1 MDLRAPTRRAFV
13 GGSLAAGAAAALPR
27 ASRAASTPPL
37 IRLGYVDSLSGPF
50 AVGGIPQL
58 NGARLALADAN
69 RRGRARYEL
78 VVADDTTKPAVGTTE
93 ARRLVEN
100 ERVDALLGGA
110 SSAVGN
116 AVSAYAQSAG
126 VLYVAV
132 GTHDT
137 AMTGAKANRVCFRQT
152 CSLAM
157 LSNALGAELIRRAKR
172 WYFLVADYAFGTD
185 ARDRLKVILD
195 AHGGSV
201 AGMDLHPV
209 GTSDFSPY
217 MVKARA
223 TDADAF
229 LLLNGGTD
237 TQNAATA
244 FVQFGLQ
251 KRMLAA
257 GVTGE
262 NELAAGFPAEEL
274 AGSLW
279 GYVWGPDAGG
289 SAAALPR
296 RLVAVAQ
303 GFPPNWRQYLGY
315 MAVANVVERIEA
327 SGTTDTDTLVRAF
340 ENHRYDAAKSQ
351 PGIFRACDH
360 QAVQETYC
368 AEMLPRAKRR
378 DPNEYFRIVSAV
390 GGEFAAG
397 PCSNPD
403 SAKASAIIGS
413 EKVPAREGY
422 TPVRLT

>member
-1 MDLRAPTRRAFV
+1 MRPFLSRRSFV
-13 GGSLAAGAAAALPR
+13 GGAGAVVGASAVPVRVRGAAAPVVK
-27 ASRAASTPPL
+27 
-37 IRLGYVDSLSGPF
+37 LGYLDSLSGPF

-58 NGARLALADAN
+58 NGARIALEEAN
-69 RRGRARYEL
+69 RRGRVRYEL
-78 VVADDTTKPAVGTTE
+78 VVGDDATKPAVGITE

-100 ERVDALLGGA
+100 EKVDVLLGGA

-116 AVSAYAQSAG
+116 AVSAYAENAG
-126 VLYVAV
+126 VLYLAV

-137 AMTGAKANRVCFRQT
+137 AMTGNKANRVCFRQT

-157 LSNALGAELIRRAKR
+157 LTNALGAELVRRARR

-185 ARDRLKVILD
+185 ARDRLMPILL

-201 AGMDLHPV
+201 AGMDLHAL

-289 SAAALPR
+289 RAPELQRRFVAAAR
-296 RLVAVAQ
+296 

-315 MAVANVVERIEA
+315 MAVSNLVDRIEA
-327 SGTTDTDTLVRAF
+327 SGTTDTAALVHAF
-340 ENHRYDAAKSQ
+340 ENHRYDAAKAQ
-351 PGIFRACDH
+351 PAIFRACDH

-378 DPNEYFRIVSAV
+378 APDEYFRIVSAV
-390 GGEFAAG
+390 GGDFAAG

-403 SAKASAIIGS
+403 SAKAAEIIDG
-413 EKVPAREGY
+413 EKIPAREGY
-422 TPVRLT
+422 TPVRLR

>member
-1 MDLRAPTRRAFV
+1 MELASTTRASFV
-13 GGSLAAGAAAALPR
+13 AGTVAAGTLAALPR
-27 ASRAASTPPL
+27 AARSAAPPT
-37 IRLGYVDSLSGPF
+37 IRLGYIDSLSGPF

-93 ARRLVEN
+93 VRRLVEN
-100 ERVDALLGGA
+100 EKVDVLLGGA

-157 LSNALGAELIRRAKR
+157 LAGALGSELARRAKR

-185 ARDRLKVILD
+185 ARDRLKAILD
-195 AHGGSV
+195 ARGGTV

-209 GTSDFSPY
+209 GASDFSPY

-244 FVQFGLQ
+244 FVQFGLN

-262 NELAAGFPAEEL
+262 NELAAGFPSEDL

-289 SAAALPR
+289 GAAALHR
-296 RLVAVAQ
+296 KLAAAAQ

-315 MAVANVVERIEA
+315 MAVANIVERIEA
-327 SGTTDTDTLVRAF
+327 AGTTDTETLVRAF

-351 PGIFRACDH
+351 PGVFRACDH
-360 QAVQETYC
+360 QAAQQTYC

-378 DPNEYFRIVSAV
+378 DPNEYFRIVSALD
-390 GGEFAAG
+390 GEAAAG

-403 SAKASAIIGS
+403 SAKATAIIQG
-413 EKVPAREGY
+413 EKTPAREGY
-422 TPVRLT
+422 TAVRLS

>member
-1 MDLRAPTRRAFV
+1 MPIAASSRQTFLR
-13 GGSLAAGAAAALPR
+13 GSLSFGTAAAVPSIAR
-27 ASRAASTPPL
+27 AQGARATVR
-37 IRLGYVDSLSGPF
+37 IGYLDSLSGPF

-58 NGARLALADAN
+58 NGARLALEDAN

-78 VVADDTTKPAVGTTE
+78 VVADDNTKPAVGLTE
-93 ARRLVEN
+93 ARRLVEV
-100 ERVDALLGGA
+100 EKVDVLVGGA

-116 AVSAYAQSAG
+116 AVSAYAENAG
-126 VLYVAV
+126 ILYIAV

-157 LSNALGAELIRRAKR
+157 LSTALGAELVRRAKR

-185 ARDRLKVILD
+185 ARDRLQTILL
-195 AHGGSV
+195 AHGGSI
-201 AGMDLHPV
+201 AGLDLHPL

-217 MVKARA
+217 MVKARSSN
-223 TDADAF
+223 ADAF

-237 TQNAATA
+237 TQNAATS

-262 NELAAGFPAEEL
+262 NELAAGFPSEEL

-289 SAAALPR
+289 HAPALHARFVAAAK
-296 RLVAVAQ
+296 
-303 GFPPNWRQYLGY
+303 GFPPNWRQYLGF
-315 MAVANVVERIEA
+315 MAVKNVTERIEA
-327 SGTTDTDTLVRAF
+327 SGTTDTDVLVKAF
-340 ENHRYDAAKSQ
+340 EDYRYDAAKAQ
-351 PGIFRACDH
+351 PGVFRACDH
-360 QAVQETYC
+360 QALQETYC

-378 DPNEYFRIVSAV
+378 TPEEYFRIVSAD

-397 PCSNPD
+397 PCTSAD
-403 SAKASAIIGS
+403 SAKAAAIIGG
-413 EKVPAREGY
+413 EKIPVRANYE
-422 TPVRLT
+422 PVRLR

>member
-1 MDLRAPTRRAFV
+1 MENRTPSRRTFV
-13 GGSLAAGAAAALPR
+13 AGSIAAGAAAAALPR
-27 ASRAASTPPL
+27 GARGAGPPV

-58 NGARLALADAN
+58 SGARLAIADAN

-78 VVADDTTKPAVGTTE
+78 IVADDATKPAVGATE
-93 ARRLVEN
+93 ARRLVES
-100 ERVDALLGGA
+100 EKVDVLLGGA

-116 AVSAYAQSAG
+116 AVSAYAQNAG

-157 LSNALGAELIRRAKR
+157 LANALGTELARRAKR

-185 ARDRLKVILD
+185 ARDRLKTILD
-195 AHGGSV
+195 AHGGTV
-201 AGMDLHPV
+201 AGMDLHPL
-209 GTSDFSPY
+209 GASDFSSF

-244 FVQFGLQ
+244 FVQFGLN

-262 NELAAGFPAEEL
+262 NELAAGFPSEEL

-289 SAAALPR
+289 NAATLHR
-296 RLVAVAQ
+296 RLAGVAQ
-303 GFPPNWRQYLGY
+303 GFPPKLASVSRLHGGVEHRRAHRGERNDRYRDARARVREPSLRCGKI
-315 MAVANVVERIEA
+315 AARRLSRVRSPSRAANV
-327 SGTTDTDTLVRAF
+327 L
-340 ENHRYDAAKSQ
+340 
-351 PGIFRACDH
+351 C
-360 QAVQETYC
+360 
-368 AEMLPRAKRR
+368 R
-378 DPNEYFRIVSAV
+378 DVA
-390 GGEFAAG
+390 
-397 PCSNPD
+397 
-403 SAKASAIIGS
+403 
-413 EKVPAREGY
+413 AREAPRPQRVLPHRFGAG
-422 TPVRLT
+422 R

>member
-1 MDLRAPTRRAFV
+1 MV
-13 GGSLAAGAAAALPR
+13 GSLAAGGALAASPTWAFAAAARPVVK
-27 ASRAASTPPL
+27 
-37 IRLGYVDSLSGPF
+37 IGYLDSLSGPF
-50 AVGGIPQL
+50 AVGGVPQL
-58 NGARLALADAN
+58 SGARLALEDAN

-78 VVADDTTKPAVGTTE
+78 VVADDETKPAVGTTE

-100 ERVDALLGGA
+100 EKVDALVGGA

-116 AVSAYAQSAG
+116 AVSAYAENTG
-126 VLYVAV
+126 VLYLAV

-157 LSNALGAELIRRAKR
+157 LTNALGAELVRRARR

-195 AHGGSV
+195 AHGGVV

-209 GTSDFSPY
+209 GTSDFSSY

-244 FVQFGLQ
+244 FVQFGLH

-262 NELAAGFPAEEL
+262 NELAAGFPSEEL

-289 SAAALPR
+289 RAPALHR
-296 RLVAVAQ
+296 RFAAVAK

-315 MAVANVVERIEA
+315 MAVANLVDRIEA

-340 ENHRYDAAKSQ
+340 ENHRYDAAKAQ
-351 PGIFRACDH
+351 PAFFRGCDH

-390 GGEFAAG
+390 GGDFAAG
-397 PCSNPD
+397 ACSD
-403 SAKASAIIGS
+403 AESSKAAALIGAQR
-413 EKVPAREGY
+413 VPAREGY
-422 TPVRLT
+422 APVVVR